1 MSGETMVPSNGV
13 DLCVETFGEPSD
25 PPVLL
30 IAGAASSMD
39 WWEDEFCRRLAAG
52 GRYVIRY
59 DHRDTGRSTSF
70 PAGAPPYS
78 GPDLARDALGLL
90 DALGEPRAHL
100 VGLSMGGGLAQW
112 IALVEPARVLTL
124 TLMSTSAVQP
134 ADSAASADSAGSAES
149 TGPAESA
156 ASAADPEP
164 EAGDVEPEVDWSD
177 REVAVDRL
185 VKAAREY
192 GGPLTADEPHL
203 RRLAERV
210 VDRTTDMA
218 ASQTNHWIIDG
229 GPPVPRRLGPITAP
243 TLVMHGTVD
252 PFFPMAEAEALARQI
267 PGARLVRLEG
277 VGHEHPPAAV
287 WPVVIKEILEHTA

>member
-1 MSGETMVPSNGV
+1 MSGETMVPVNGV
-13 DLCVETFGEPSD
+13 DLCMEAFGEAGD

-30 IAGAASSMD
+30 IAGGASSMD
-39 WWEDEFCRRLAAG
+39 WWADEFCRRLAAG

-78 GPDLARDALGLL
+78 GPDLARDAVGLL
-90 DALGEPRAHL
+90 DAIEAGPAHI

-112 IALVEPARVLTL
+112 LAVEEPAWLLSL
-124 TLMSTSAVQP
+124 TLMSTSAGGDASDEP
-134 ADSAASADSAGSAES
+134 PPASAGPDDPAAPDEPPTSAGPDEP
-149 TGPAESA
+149 PAE
-156 ASAADPEP
+156 PET
-164 EAGDVEPEVDWSD
+164 DWSD
-177 REVAVDRL
+177 RKAAVDRL
-185 VKAAREY
+185 VADIREY
-192 GGPLTADEPHL
+192 GGPFTADEAQA

-218 ASQTNHWIIDG
+218 ASQTNHWLIDG
-229 GPPVPRRLGPITAP
+229 GPPVRHRLGTITVP

-252 PFFPMAEAEALARQI
+252 PMFPMAHAEALAREI

-287 WPVVIKEILEHTA
+287 WPQVIREILDHTA